1 MTQPVEHPRRM
12 TAAEYLDF
20 EFAAGTKHEFVDG
33 EIIDMSGGSESA
45 SLIGT
50 NVLGELRTALKGKP
64 CRVYDSNLKVRPGKK
79 VRYRYPDALVI
90 CGPTVFDENDKRRH
104 TITNPKLIVEVLS
117 PSTESTDRGEKFA
130 DYRLIPEF
138 EEYVLISQRTPMIET
153 YFRQKDGTWL
163 FDARTGLDVSTR
175 LRSLGIELI
184 HAEVFANVEFPP
196 EEQ

>member
-1 MTQPVEHPRRM
+1 M